1 MKEKIKNYLK
11 EHKIEYIVHEHQAVF
26 TVKESKKIKTKIQGV
41 ICKNLFLKERKE
53 RKYYLVV
60 LPGEKR
66 LNIKELRDKI
76 QTKDLTF
83 ASSEELKEILNLT
96 PGSVSIL
103 GLINDKEHEA
113 ELIIDKEINEA
124 KKLNFHPNINTES
137 IELNKEN
144 FHKLLKTFNNKI
156 SILTL

>member
-26 TVKESKKIKTKIQGV
+26 TVEESKKIKTKIQGG

-76 QTKDLTF
+76 QAKDLTF

-156 SILTL
+156 SI